1 MTTDFHSSRYL
12 GSFRWLVS
20 KRLLIFGEDLASA
33 IGFDTSL
40 GRTGI
45 DLELFASVLHPD
57 DQPAFVAATERA
69 SYFGGKVDVVLRL
82 VSCEEVAAVRVI
94 ASCINARRGR
104 PTEFLGSL
112 HLLRENAMPPLAEMA
127 DHLCAA
133 ARIVRALDERPLQR
147 LVDMA
152 LVELG
157 GRMAT
162 LEQQRQRERAAL
174 AVVG

>member
-1 MTTDFHSSRYL
+1 MTTDLHSSRYI

-20 KRLLIFGEDLASA
+20 KRLLIFGEDLAST
-33 IGFDTSL
+33 IGFDTSQ

-45 DLELFASVLHPD
+45 DLELFASNLHPD
-57 DQPAFVAATERA
+57 DHAKFMAATERA

-82 VSCEEVAAVRVI
+82 MGCEEAAAVRVI

-112 HLLRENAMPPLAEMA
+112 HLLGENAVPPLAEMA

>member
-33 IGFDTSL
+33 IGFETNQ

-45 DLELFASVLHPD
+45 DLALFATILHRD
-57 DQPAFVAATERA
+57 DQPVFVAATERA

-82 VSCEEVAAVRVI
+82 VGCEGVAAVRVI

-104 PTEFLGSL
+104 PAEFLGSL
-112 HLLRENAMPPLAEMA
+112 HLLGDEAVPPLAEMA

-133 ARIVRALDERPLQR
+133 ARIVRSLDERPLQL

-157 GRMAT
+157 ARMAA
-162 LEQQRQRERAAL
+162 LEQQKQRERAAL
-174 AVVG
+174 AVMG

>member
-1 MTTDFHSSRYL
+1 MTTDLHSGRYL

-20 KRLLIFGEDLASA
+20 KRLLIFGEELASA
-33 IGFDTSL
+33 VGFDTDL
-40 GRTGI
+40 GRAGI
-45 DLELFASVLHPD
+45 ELGLFASVLHRD
-57 DQPAFVAATERA
+57 DQPAFAAATERA

-82 VSCEEVAAVRVI
+82 VGREDVATVRVI
-94 ASCINARRGR
+94 ASCVNARRGR

-112 HLLRENAMPPLAEMA
+112 HLLGEHAVPPLAEMA

-133 ARIVRALDERPLQR
+133 ARIVRGLDERPLQR

-162 LEQQRQRERAAL
+162 LEQEKQRERAAL

>member
-20 KRLLIFGEDLASA
+20 KRLLLFGEDLASA
-33 IGFDTSL
+33 IGFDADL
-40 GRTGI
+40 GRAGI
-45 DLELFASVLHPD
+45 DLGVFATVLHPD
-57 DQPAFVAATERA
+57 DQPAFVTTTERA
-69 SYFGGKVDVVLRL
+69 SCFGGKVDVVLRL
-82 VSCEEVAAVRVI
+82 VGSEEVAAVRVI

-104 PTEFLGSL
+104 PIEFLGSL

-157 GRMAT
+157 GRMAN
-162 LEQQRQRERAAL
+162 LEQERQRERAAL
-174 AVVG
+174 AIVG

>member
-33 IGFDTSL
+33 IGFETNQ

-45 DLELFASVLHPD
+45 DLALFATILHRD
-57 DQPAFVAATERA
+57 DQPVFIAATERA
-69 SYFGGKVDVVLRL
+69 SYFGGKVDVGVRL
-82 VSCEEVAAVRVI
+82 LGREDVATVRII
-94 ASCINARRGR
+94 ASCVNARRGR
-104 PTEFLGSL
+104 PAEFLGSL
-112 HLLRENAMPPLAEMA
+112 HLEGENAVPPLAEMA

-157 GRMAT
+157 GRMAN
-162 LEQQRQRERAAL
+162 LEQERQRERAAL